1 MNTRQLLVSH
11 SAREGSPAD
20 QGAAWIIWMSAKV
33 TFLPQQVVGE
43 RERDRES
50 VNELRE
56 EGREGAS
63 CSQG

>member
-43 RERDRES
+43 RDRES

-56 EGREGAS
+56 GGREGAS